1 MSMLAQGI
9 GRPLDWVER
18 RPRMSAVR
26 KAQLKRVALRALA
39 VLTMGSVLTALIAL
53 KTAIFVWHMHA

>member
-1 MSMLAQGI
+1 MSMLTQGLE
-9 GRPLDWVER
+9 RPLDWVER
-18 RPRMSAVR
+18 GPRISTAR

-39 VLTMGSVLTALIAL
+39 VLTMGGVLTALIAL